1 MPPRPCITVSWQS
14 GTDNPPA
21 PPDELAH
28 VAVEDQLPATT
39 AYRVTGVVKVMF
51 ELPNALPIEVPDHVP
66 PAPAAVISIKSTFEQ
81 ETVAAVIVR
90 AVPTVFDATKTLLV
104 VESPLQANVPVH
116 VMFP

>member
-1 MPPRPCITVSWQS
+1 MVSCGN
-14 GTDNPPA
+14 GTLAPLA
-21 PPDELAH
+21 PPEEVDHILVLEP
-28 VAVEDQLPATT
+28 LPDAT

-81 ETVAAVIVR
+81 ETVAAVMVR